1 MHVLCS
7 CHVPNTWTCVHN
19 CAHEYRM
26 STSSCTGEARERLS
40 AMSSSSEELLESS
53 TTMESD
59 SDSNVSD
66 LYASFEFE
74 EVVDS
79 HLSQTVECAESPT
92 TQALS
97 GAGGLLC
104 PGAQLSTF
112 QSHLLIFQYA
122 IHHGLTNKAFKE
134 LLQLLSVHAPSGACV
149 PKSVHILKQEFMVA
163 FPEAKA
169 EEHLYCSLCQRS
181 MSSRVQ
187 GCTGEGCTEGC
198 PAVFITVPLRPQ
210 VKRMMEGMHDILLQ

>member
-1 MHVLCS
+1 MTRGRDVFL
-7 CHVPNTWTCVHN
+7 
-19 CAHEYRM
+19 
-26 STSSCTGEARERLS
+26 LS

-53 TTMESD
+53 TTESD
-59 SDSNVSD
+59 SDSDVGN
-66 LYASFEFE
+66 LYASFEFKE
-74 EVVDS
+74 DVDS
-79 HLSQTVECAESPT
+79 HLSPPTGESAESPT
-92 TQALS
+92 TRALS
-97 GAGGLLC
+97 GAGGPLY

-122 IHHGLTNKAFKE
+122 IRHGLTNKAFTE

-149 PKSVHILKQEFMVA
+149 PKSVHILKQEFMDA

-181 MSSRVQ
+181 MSSRAQ

-198 PAVFITVPLRPQ
+198 LAVFITVPLGPQ